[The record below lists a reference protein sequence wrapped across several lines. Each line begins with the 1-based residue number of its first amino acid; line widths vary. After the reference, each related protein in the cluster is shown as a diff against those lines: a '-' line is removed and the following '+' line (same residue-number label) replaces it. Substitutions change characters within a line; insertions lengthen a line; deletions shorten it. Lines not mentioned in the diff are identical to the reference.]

1 MTFRF
6 GVWSFE
12 ICIRVVFFGSFDK
25 LCVCERRWITSTR
38 WVLQCF
44 WYICVRV
51 QFKSDIN
58 NVTKDVVFYNDLH
71 NFSYASISSPANPP
85 RHPITDKLRTTVS
98 QPSVWLPMRHM
109 DWVQK
114 WKYIDMR
121 CFLHDSVNSSSDVFF
136 TECLILY
143 CFFSGFQYAR
153 KAWNQVAKSM
163 DFMFC
168 VFLQY
173 FCSTDLPSQPSKAYY
188 NQAPKI
194 NIRTARWG

>member
-12 ICIRVVFFGSFDK
+12 ICIRVVFFSSFDK

-85 RHPITDKLRTTVS
+85 RHPITDKLRITVS

-114 WKYIDMR
+114 WKYIDIR
-121 CFLHDSVNSSSDVFF
+121 CFYMNLWIQAATSSSQNAWFYIVFF
-136 TECLILY
+136 RFSVRSESLESGCKIDGFHVLLVFTILLRQ
-143 CFFSGFQYAR
+143 GLA
-153 KAWNQVAKSM
+153 
-163 DFMFC
+163 
-168 VFLQY
+168 
-173 FCSTDLPSQPSKAYY
+173 QPALK
-188 NQAPKI
+188 KI
-194 NIRTARWG
+194 L